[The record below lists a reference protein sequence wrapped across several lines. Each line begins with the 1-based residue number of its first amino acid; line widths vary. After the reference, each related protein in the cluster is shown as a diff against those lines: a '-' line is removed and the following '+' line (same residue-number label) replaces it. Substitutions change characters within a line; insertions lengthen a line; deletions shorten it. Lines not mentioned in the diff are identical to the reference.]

1 METGKGGNALNRKN
15 RLAILIGVVC
25 LAIVLLAIV
34 LAVILDGRSSD
45 SNRNAY
51 QTEPTE
57 NSTEGPETPSQGQ
70 TTPSAPDQLPSSVV
84 IPPQKDPQTG
94 ETLAVP
100 FPCRIPGYDLT
111 IEKLA
116 PYTGLFVEDGSNANA
131 QNVAMLQ
138 VKNDGD
144 YPVEYA
150 QIRLVCGQKELL
162 FDISAL
168 PAGQQLVVQE
178 KTGKTIGEE
187 KATSASAL
195 VVQRAKMEMSEEQI
209 QVIDNGDNTLTV
221 RNLTG
226 ETIPTVRIF
235 YKYYMEDEN
244 LFVGGIAFTA
254 RVTGLGAGA
263 SMKIQPAHFTSRT
276 SRVVMVLTYDSE
288 V

>member
-1 METGKGGNALNRKN
+1 MNRKN

-34 LAVILDGRSSD
+34 LAVILDGRSPD
-45 SNRNAY
+45 PNRNAY

-84 IPPQKDPQTG
+84 IPPKKDPQTG
-94 ETLAVP
+94 ETLAVS

-116 PYTGLFVEDGSNANA
+116 PYTGLFVEDGSNTNA

-150 QIRLVCGQKELL
+150 QIRMVCGQKELL

>member
-1 METGKGGNALNRKN
+1 M
-15 RLAILIGVVC
+15 
-25 LAIVLLAIV
+25 
-34 LAVILDGRSSD
+34 
-45 SNRNAY
+45 
-51 QTEPTE
+51 
-57 NSTEGPETPSQGQ
+57 
-70 TTPSAPDQLPSSVV
+70 
-84 IPPQKDPQTG
+84 
-94 ETLAVP
+94 
-100 FPCRIPGYDLT
+100 
-111 IEKLA
+111 
-116 PYTGLFVEDGSNANA
+116 
-131 QNVAMLQ
+131 
-138 VKNDGD
+138 
-144 YPVEYA
+144 
-150 QIRLVCGQKELL
+150 

-235 YKYYMEDEN
+235 YKYYMEDED

>member
-1 METGKGGNALNRKN
+1 MNRKN
-15 RLAILIGVVC
+15 RLAILIGAVC

-45 SNRNAY
+45 PNRNAY

-70 TTPSAPDQLPSSVV
+70 TTPPAPEELPSSVV
-84 IPPQKDPQTG
+84 IPPKKDPQTG
-94 ETLAVP
+94 ETLAVS

-168 PAGQQLVVQE
+168 PAGRQLVVQE
-178 KTGKTIGEE
+178 KTGKTIGGE